1 LKLKD
6 QVALV
11 TGAGRGIG
19 RAVALA
25 FAREGA
31 AVALAARTTSE
42 LEAVAAQIK
51 SRAGRALV
59 VPTDVTRE
67 ASVGALVEQVLGD
80 FKRVDILVTAA
91 GVATF
96 APLVDTK
103 TEEWDRMLAVNL
115 RGVFLACRTVL
126 PAMMRQRRGTIINI
140 VSIAAKRAIPG
151 NAAYAASKHAVL
163 GLTQVLAEE
172 MRAHGVRVGA
182 LCPGAVDT
190 PIWGGLA
197 APEVARRMLKPDSI
211 AELVRWLVSSPR
223 GVDFGPI
230 IVLNFNDPW
239 ESDT

>member
-51 SRAGRALV
+51 SRAGHALV

-190 PIWGGLA
+190 PLWDGVPKPPDRSRMLRPEDVAEA
-197 APEVARRMLKPDSI
+197 APLMASLPPGASLEDLT
-211 AELVRWLVSSPR
+211 LL
-223 GVDFGPI
+223 PI
-230 IVLNFNDPW
+230 GGIL
-239 ESDT
+239 

>member
-6 QVALV
+6 QVAII

-31 AVALAARTTSE
+31 LVALAARTTAE
-42 LEAVAAQIK
+42 LDTVRAQIK
-51 SRAGRALV
+51 SRAGRALA

-67 ASVGALVEQVLGD
+67 ASVAALVEKVLGE
-80 FKRVDILVTAA
+80 FGKVDVLVTSA

-103 TEEWDRMLAVNL
+103 PEEWDHMMAVNL
-115 RGVFLACRTVL
+115 RGVFLACRAVL
-126 PAMMRQRRGTIINI
+126 PPMMKRRRGTIINI

-151 NAAYAASKHAVL
+151 NAAYAAGKHAVL

-172 MRAHGVRVGA
+172 MRPHGVRVGA
-182 LCPGAVDT
+182 LSPGAVDT
-190 PIWGGLA
+190 PLWDRVPNP
-197 APEVARRMLKPDSI
+197 PERSRMLRPEDV
-211 AELVRWLVSSPR
+211 AEAALLMASLPPGASLEDLTLLPA
-223 GVDFGPI
+223 GGI
-230 IVLNFNDPW
+230 L
-239 ESDT
+239 

>member
-1 LKLKD
+1 MKLKD

-190 PIWGGLA
+190 PLWDGVPKP
-197 APEVARRMLKPDSI
+197 PERSRMLRPEDV
-211 AELVRWLVSSPR
+211 AEAALLMASLPPGASLE
-223 GVDFGPI
+223 DLTLLPI
-230 IVLNFNDPW
+230 GGIL
-239 ESDT
+239 

>member
-190 PIWGGLA
+190 PLWDSVPKP
-197 APEVARRMLKPDSI
+197 PERSRMLRPEDV
-211 AELVRWLVSSPR
+211 AEAALLMASLPPGASLE
-223 GVDFGPI
+223 DLTLLPI
-230 IVLNFNDPW
+230 GGIL
-239 ESDT
+239 

>member
-1 LKLKD
+1 MKLKD
-6 QVALV
+6 QVAIV

-31 AVALAARTTSE
+31 AVALAARTAALLDT
-42 LEAVAAQIK
+42 VAAQIK

-67 ASVGALVEQVLGD
+67 ASVAALVEQVLGD

-115 RGVFLACRTVL
+115 RGVFLTCRAVL
-126 PAMMRQRRGTIINI
+126 PAMMRQHRGTIITI

-172 MRAHGVRVGA
+172 MRPHGVRVGA

-190 PIWGGLA
+190 ALWDGIPNPPDRA
-197 APEVARRMLKPDSI
+197 RMLRPEDV
-211 AELVRWLVSSPR
+211 AESALLMASLPPGASLE
-223 GVDFGPI
+223 DLTLLPI
-230 IVLNFNDPW
+230 GGIL
-239 ESDT
+239 

>member
-6 QVALV
+6 QVAII

-31 AVALAARTTSE
+31 LVALAARTTAE
-42 LEAVAAQIK
+42 LDTVRAQIK
-51 SRAGRALV
+51 SRAGRALA

-67 ASVGALVEQVLGD
+67 ASVAALVEKVLGE
-80 FKRVDILVTAA
+80 FGKVDVLVTSA

-103 TEEWDRMLAVNL
+103 PEEWDHMMAVNL
-115 RGVFLACRTVL
+115 RGVFLACRAVL
-126 PAMMRQRRGTIINI
+126 PPMMKRRRGTIINI

-151 NAAYAASKHAVL
+151 NAAYAAGKHAVL

-172 MRAHGVRVGA
+172 MRPHGVRVGA
-182 LCPGAVDT
+182 LSPGAVDT
-190 PIWGGLA
+190 PLWDGVPNP
-197 APEVARRMLKPDSI
+197 PERSRMLRPEDV
-211 AELVRWLVSSPR
+211 AEAALLMASLPPGASLEDLTLLPA
-223 GVDFGPI
+223 GGI
-230 IVLNFNDPW
+230 L
-239 ESDT
+239 